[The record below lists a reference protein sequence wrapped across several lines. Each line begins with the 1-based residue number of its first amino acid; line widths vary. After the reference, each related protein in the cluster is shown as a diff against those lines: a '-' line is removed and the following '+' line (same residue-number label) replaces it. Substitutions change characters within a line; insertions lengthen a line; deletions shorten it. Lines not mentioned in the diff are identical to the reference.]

1 MKRCLGCMETY
12 SDELNVCPHCGY
24 VENSMPEEAIHM
36 VPGTILHGQYTIGK
50 VVGYGGFGVTY
61 IAWDNVLEKR
71 VAIKEYLPSEFSTRM
86 PGKPQLTIFNGDKA
100 QQFDDGMK
108 KFLDE
113 ARRLAKFQDEPGI
126 VKIYDCFEENS
137 TAYIVMEYLEGVTL
151 GEYLKENGTVPE
163 KVAIQMLMPI
173 MRSLKTVHAEGII
186 HRDIAPDNIMIST
199 DNQIKLIDFGA
210 ARYATTSHSRSL
222 TVIIKPGYSPE
233 EQYRSRGDQGSH
245 TDVYAMGA
253 VLYKMITGKTPPDA
267 MERRAYFENGKKDM
281 LEPPSKY
288 VKNLSSN
295 TENAILNAMNVRIE
309 DRTPDMETLIHELT
323 TEDEVVR
330 HNGKIKKIDI
340 LKWPLGVKIAVPT
353 AFVAIVTLIV
363 LFLTGVIGFDIFS
376 PRDIYIPDGMTRV
389 PRIVSM
395 EETEAQSTLEEK
407 QLQLVISGKQYD
419 EQIGDGCVLT
429 QEMTVGSVVPINY
442 NLGVVISAGER
453 TVEAPFVTGFE
464 KESAIKY
471 IEESELSYEIV
482 EDYDS
487 VIPEGYVAF
496 QSIDGGTEVSVGTI
510 VTLTVSLGRDP
521 NAKYDF
527 TEDVMPEIVGKHL
540 DDAKELCEKQG
551 IKLIVTEYD
560 FSSDYDAMYVLVQ
573 GVKAGKKIQED
584 ATVEVV
590 LSKGKQSYIV
600 PDVVYFT
607 EEEAISNIKGRGLDY
622 NISYEESENVAEG
635 CVISQSIDAGTQAK
649 EGDVIELVV
658 SSGPP
663 KFEMIDVV
671 GDKHKDAEEKLQEL
685 GLVVTVDYVY
695 DSDYEVG
702 TVIEQ
707 SEKEGAK
714 VYKGYEIVITVV
726 SDKELI
732 EVPNVTGKS
741 YSEAS
746 DILKEA
752 GLKVEKNEIY
762 DNTVEKD
769 IVISQTP
776 QAGSSQKD
784 GTKILLTVSLGKQPV
799 TVKFDALGGDCSDS
813 EKTVY
818 YTETYGELP
827 TPSMDYHTFLGW
839 YTAEKSGT
847 KVESNTEVVNTATQ
861 TLYARWERI
870 YVRVGFDANGGS
882 VGTSSANI
890 AMGEKY
896 SLPTPTRKYYT
907 FDGWYTKKDGGS
919 EVTEDDTLT
928 NKERHTLYAHWTA
941 KTVNVTYDAGAG
953 EVNGSSSVKYNLGS
967 EYGNKTASR
976 TGYIFMGW
984 YTKKDG
990 NGTKIL
996 ESTTVTSDS
1005 DHTLYAYWSNTASN
1019 VKFNANGGNV
1029 EVTSI
1034 KVTYDR
1040 EYGTLPTPVRKG
1052 YTFEGWYTSAN
1063 GGSKVTEKTVC
1074 NSTKD
1079 VTVYARWEN
1088 TKYTVTFD
1096 ANGGS
1101 CSTTSKT
1108 VAYVKNYGT
1117 LPTPNKTG
1125 HNFEGWYT
1133 EISGGTRINDNSTY
1147 NETSNSTLYAHWS
1160 SSKYTVYFNGN
1171 GGSCSTGSMSV
1182 TYGSAY
1188 GTLPTASKTC
1198 YRFVGWY
1205 TSASGGEYVS
1215 TATIYK
1221 DTKDIT
1227 LYAHWNEIP
1236 VEEIH
1241 GIPGNKTI
1249 GVGEGLDTY
1258 ASVYPGNATNR
1269 RISWS
1274 SSNNSVAQVDRNG
1287 YVSGKAR
1294 GSATITAECGGIR
1307 RSFTVTVKN
1316 VKYGYDLSKGEVRF
1330 ENIMYTPYIG
1340 EGQDADLHIG
1350 FITKDTVS
1358 DGQLFGSNSGN
1369 DGHIFIYIE
1378 NSKLV
1383 IRSYDKSSTDQAT
1396 KYYTIDKT
1404 LKANTEYTL
1413 LITPSSTWNNR
1424 DLVYNLLENGKSIIS
1439 QGVSGAVNKFHSYTG
1454 GTYLPGHD
1462 GCYAPYKGPANV
1474 YLTYIYSIFITAG
1487 KSSYNQVKV
1496 TSTFNGNGIVN
1507 SASGK
1512 GIINNYSAIKKIY
1525 LEY

>member
-573 GVKAGKKIQED
+573 GVKAGENIQED

-607 EEEAISNIKGRGLDY
+607 EEEAISKIKGRGLDY

-861 TLYARWERI
+861 ALYARWERI

-1005 DHTLYAYWSNTASN
+1005 DHTLYAYWSNTAST
-1019 VKFNANGGNV
+1019 VKFNANGGSV
-1029 EVTSI
+1029 EVSSI
-1034 KVTYDR
+1034 KVEYDK

-1074 NSTKD
+1074 NSTKN
-1079 VTVYARWEN
+1079 VTVYARWAEIYV
-1088 TKYTVTFD
+1088 TKIAIESYP
-1096 ANGGS
+1096 
-1101 CSTTSKT
+1101 STTSYYIGDN
-1108 VAYVKNYGT
+1108 VSV
-1117 LPTPNKTG
+1117 
-1125 HNFEGWYT
+1125 
-1133 EISGGTRINDNSTY
+1133 SGGTVKATY
-1147 NETSNSTLYAHWS
+1147 NDGSTKNVAASHCKVSYPDMSSEGTKNVRLAYGNKETTYMISVKSPS
-1160 SSKYTVYFNGN
+1160 ISIIGGSNGN
-1171 GGSCSTGSMSV
+1171 V
-1182 TYGSAY
+1182 T
-1188 GTLPTASKTC
+1188 SKFAVNWDC
-1198 YRFVGWY
+1198 
-1205 TSASGGEYVS
+1205 
-1215 TATIYK
+1215 
-1221 DTKDIT
+1221 
-1227 LYAHWNEIP
+1227 
-1236 VEEIH
+1236 
-1241 GIPGNKTI
+1241 GNQQYI
-1249 GVGEGLDTY
+1249 
-1258 ASVYPGNATNR
+1258 NIN
-1269 RISWS
+1269 WS
-1274 SSNNSVAQVDRNG
+1274 SSNTSVATVSQDGMVNANG
-1287 YVSGKAR
+1287 AGEV
-1294 GSATITAECGGIR
+1294 TITA
-1307 RSFTVTVKN
+1307 SFNYNNKKYYDSKKIF
-1316 VKYGYDLSKGEVRF
+1316 VKYSEWSDLSALTFNRETTSNLKKEVSTELYYYYYFKCPNCGAHSSQWSIHCQCGTYIPFDGVKEIHIAHPYNGMKAYDPVNLSGEAIVKYNNGIYLN
-1330 ENIMYTPYIG
+1330 ETIP
-1340 EGQDADLHIG
+1340 
-1350 FITKDTVS
+1350 DT
-1358 DGQLFGSNSGN
+1358 
-1369 DGHIFIYIE
+1369 
-1378 NSKLV
+1378 
-1383 IRSYDKSSTDQAT
+1383 
-1396 KYYTIDKT
+1396 
-1404 LKANTEYTL
+1404 
-1413 LITPSSTWNNR
+1413 
-1424 DLVYNLLENGKSIIS
+1424 LVYVHNTQTSKTAYRYQTRKL
-1439 QGVSGAVNKFHSYTG
+1439 Q
-1454 GTYLPGHD
+1454 
-1462 GCYAPYKGPANV
+1462 
-1474 YLTYIYSIFITAG
+1474 IFVQ
-1487 KSSYNQVKV
+1487 S
-1496 TSTFNGNGIVN
+1496 
-1507 SASGK
+1507 
-1512 GIINNYSAIKKIY
+1512 
-1525 LEY
+1525 

>member
-363 LFLTGVIGFDIFS
+363 LFLTGIIGFDIFS

-487 VIPEGYVAF
+487 VIPEGYIAF

-521 NAKYDF
+521 NVKYDF
-527 TEDVMPEIVGKHL
+527 TEDVMPGIVGKHL

-573 GVKAGKKIQED
+573 GVKAGENIQED

-607 EEEAISNIKGRGLDY
+607 EEEAISKIKGRGLDY

-1005 DHTLYAYWSNTASN
+1005 DHTLYAYWSNTAST
-1019 VKFNANGGNV
+1019 VKFNANGGSV
-1029 EVTSI
+1029 EVSSI
-1034 KVTYDR
+1034 KVEYDK

-1074 NSTKD
+1074 NSTKN
-1079 VTVYARWEN
+1079 VTVYARWAEIYV
-1088 TKYTVTFD
+1088 TKIAIESYP
-1096 ANGGS
+1096 
-1101 CSTTSKT
+1101 STTSYYIGDN
-1108 VAYVKNYGT
+1108 VSV
-1117 LPTPNKTG
+1117 
-1125 HNFEGWYT
+1125 
-1133 EISGGTRINDNSTY
+1133 SGGTVKATYNDGSTKNVAASDCKVSYPDMSSEGTKNVRLAYGNKETTYMISVKTPQISVSGGSNGNRYATLSASYEAGNQQNISIKWNSSDTSVATVDGSGNVAFNKNRNSNGSTTITASFDYMGHTYSAGKNISISYGSWSGYSESAVGENDNRQVRTDNRTENTTSYNSSLSGWTQTGSTKEYTGETKEEARYESNLDNMDQGGAIYKYKSHYYEFFHVHNFY
-1147 NETSNSTLYAHWS
+1147 NGRNQVDSGEYGDGAHWGGKSIGHIRCSIGSPELSWDDHAVYGNNDKCGRTVCYKGFGAEQCMWHTRYGLPLGNS
-1160 SSKYTVYFNGN
+1160 SSMWFRNDVYVYTLHYYKIKYSYSRKYTVY
-1171 GGSCSTGSMSV
+1171 SSRSV
-1182 TYGSAY
+1182 
-1188 GTLPTASKTC
+1188 
-1198 YRFVGWY
+1198 
-1205 TSASGGEYVS
+1205 
-1215 TATIYK
+1215 
-1221 DTKDIT
+1221 
-1227 LYAHWNEIP
+1227 
-1236 VEEIH
+1236 
-1241 GIPGNKTI
+1241 
-1249 GVGEGLDTY
+1249 
-1258 ASVYPGNATNR
+1258 
-1269 RISWS
+1269 
-1274 SSNNSVAQVDRNG
+1274 
-1287 YVSGKAR
+1287 
-1294 GSATITAECGGIR
+1294 
-1307 RSFTVTVKN
+1307 
-1316 VKYGYDLSKGEVRF
+1316 
-1330 ENIMYTPYIG
+1330 
-1340 EGQDADLHIG
+1340 
-1350 FITKDTVS
+1350 
-1358 DGQLFGSNSGN
+1358 
-1369 DGHIFIYIE
+1369 
-1378 NSKLV
+1378 
-1383 IRSYDKSSTDQAT
+1383 SY
-1396 KYYTIDKT
+1396 
-1404 LKANTEYTL
+1404 
-1413 LITPSSTWNNR
+1413 
-1424 DLVYNLLENGKSIIS
+1424 
-1439 QGVSGAVNKFHSYTG
+1439 SY
-1454 GTYLPGHD
+1454 
-1462 GCYAPYKGPANV
+1462 
-1474 YLTYIYSIFITAG
+1474 
-1487 KSSYNQVKV
+1487 
-1496 TSTFNGNGIVN
+1496 
-1507 SASGK
+1507 
-1512 GIINNYSAIKKIY
+1512 
-1525 LEY
+1525 